1 MVSESKLNA
10 THDVGGLQ
18 QQAFPAASTSCVRLG
33 NSSDRHDIAA
43 FYRELGLECGPP
55 AGGILPIT
63 PLMGSLFSRYI
74 PARNRS
80 VDE

>member
-1 MVSESKLNA
+1 MLSESNQNV

-18 QQAFPAASTSCVRLG
+18 QQALPAALTSCMRLG
-33 NSSDRHDIAA
+33 NSSDRHDTAA
-43 FYRELGLECGPP
+43 FYRELGLECGPT

-63 PLMGSLFSRYI
+63 PLMGSLFIRDT